1 MQGFDL
7 NITFISTRNRL
18 KTLCAPLLILPL
30 VVFLLCCVKPNM
42 IEVITD
48 FSFELNWA
56 NMYNQTERNMF
67 QNEQYIIDS
76 LSQALL
82 SEPASHTY
90 SSESSEVTTFSV
102 SPPWMFT
109 WYSDVESW
117 GGKWLAD
124 MVLYL
129 GLAFVYWLVM
139 WLFIFF
145 IMHACLIIFPLIAF
159 IVVRAKYPQWLFNWN
174 HAVAAYGLRVL
185 SYFLVLS
192 PDFPDIEQERGV
204 RLTLPEPR
212 NLAWYMPLFK
222 WLLAIPHFL
231 LLELTLLLVVPLSF
245 VGYCYA
251 VITAEY
257 PQWIFDC
264 MLRYLRWYY
273 RVAAYSSVLCTDT
286 YPSFF

>member
-124 MVLYL
+124 MSCI
-129 GLAFVYWLVM
+129 LV
-139 WLFIFF
+139 
-145 IMHACLIIFPLIAF
+145 
-159 IVVRAKYPQWLFNWN
+159 
-174 HAVAAYGLRVL
+174 
-185 SYFLVLS
+185 
-192 PDFPDIEQERGV
+192 
-204 RLTLPEPR
+204 
-212 NLAWYMPLFK
+212 
-222 WLLAIPHFL
+222 
-231 LLELTLLLVVPLSF
+231 
-245 VGYCYA
+245 
-251 VITAEY
+251 
-257 PQWIFDC
+257 
-264 MLRYLRWYY
+264 
-273 RVAAYSSVLCTDT
+273 
-286 YPSFF
+286 